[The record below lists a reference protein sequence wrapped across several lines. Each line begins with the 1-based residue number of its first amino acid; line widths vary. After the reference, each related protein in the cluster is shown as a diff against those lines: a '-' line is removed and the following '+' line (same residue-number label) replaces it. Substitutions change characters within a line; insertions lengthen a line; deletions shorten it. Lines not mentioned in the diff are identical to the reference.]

1 MWNKIKEFF
10 KKYWGLIIVPIGLFI
25 LALFG
30 KKSNKSYIEK
40 EIKEEKAVIEEELKV
55 VEKTEDRVEVVEK
68 AVEEIVNDVEHI
80 IEDNLEDK
88 KVRDEK
94 ASSFFPGL

>member
-1 MWNKIKEFF
+1 MWNKIK
-10 KKYWGLIIVPIGLFI
+10 KYWALIFVPIGLFI
-25 LALFG
+25 LALFKRNTNNSYV
-30 KKSNKSYIEK
+30 KKEL
-40 EIKEEKAVIEEELKV
+40 KEEKAVIEEELKV